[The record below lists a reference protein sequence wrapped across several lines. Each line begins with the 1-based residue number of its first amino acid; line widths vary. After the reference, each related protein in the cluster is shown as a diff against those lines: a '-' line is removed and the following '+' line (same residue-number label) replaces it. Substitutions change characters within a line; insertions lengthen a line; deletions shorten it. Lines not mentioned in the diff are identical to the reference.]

1 MNSKHINKLIAKI
14 DRYFS
19 WDDRTIINGRKA
31 SFIDFD
37 RCIYISISKSP
48 IGLWC
53 YYSIKRCNGENLI
66 YGEHLRNFHDINNF
80 IRIIQVIG

>member
-14 DRYFS
+14 DRYFT
-19 WDDRTIINGRKA
+19 WDDRTIINGREA
-31 SFIDFD
+31 SFINFD
-37 RCIYISISKSP
+37 RSIYVSIGKSP
-48 IGLWC
+48 LGLWC
-53 YYSIKRCNGENLI
+53 YYSIKRWNGERLT